1 MHDPYAD
8 GPTYPEAVAFPYPPK
23 EPTAA
28 DSEDEDEWEDE
39 EELLDFSASEEDEV
53 EIQTRAAEL
62 AATMANRGP
71 INEGEDSTDE
81 EDSSDT
87 FEDGKFYLNL
97 C

>member
-39 EELLDFSASEEDEV
+39 EELLDLV
-53 EIQTRAAEL
+53 
-62 AATMANRGP
+62 ANH
-71 INEGEDSTDE
+71 
-81 EDSSDT
+81 
-87 FEDGKFYLNL
+87 
-97 C
+97 